1 MPSNWKQTL
10 GAWGESVAAQY
21 LIEHG
26 YEILARNQHVS
37 HAEIDLIARFD
48 GMLVFVEVK
57 TRSTDAYGTAAESID
72 ERKLVLIADAALQY
86 IQQTEQELPWRIDV
100 IAVSGSPR
108 AAHPP
113 EIDWYQN
120 VTV

>member
-1 MPSNWKQTL
+1 MPSNWKQSL

-21 LIEHG
+21 LMEHG
-26 YEILARNQHVS
+26 YEILAHNQRVS
-37 HAEIDLIARFD
+37 HAEIDLIARID

-57 TRSTDAYGTAAESID
+57 TRSTDAYGMAAEAID
-72 ERKLVLIADAALQY
+72 ERKLALIADAAMQY
-86 IQQTEQELPWRIDV
+86 MQQEGEEIPWRIDV

-108 AAHPP
+108 DAQAPL
-113 EIDWYQN
+113 IDWYPN

>member
-26 YEILARNQHVS
+26 FEILARNQHVS

-57 TRSTDAYGTAAESID
+57 TRSTDTYGTGAESID
-72 ERKLVLIADAALQY
+72 ERKLALIADAALQY
-86 IQQTEQELPWRIDV
+86 MQQAEQEIPWRIDV
-100 IAVSGSPR
+100 IAISGSPR
-108 AAHPP
+108 AAQPP
-113 EIDWYQN
+113 QIDWYPN
-120 VTV
+120 VAV